1 MNKRPWT
8 TKAFTVV
15 ELLVVILIIALLI
28 AILLPAL
35 ARAREAA
42 RTVACSNNQRNLGL
56 AIFQYAERFDGA
68 MPSAYYNMFGAVASY
83 LGDATF
89 EIDTL
94 EMQPSDVWRCGSDLL
109 LGPGLFLNDELN
121 QCSYAVNADRT
132 GVLDTDYAGGLPAA
146 DWAGWSL
153 SIGGET
159 FGHSYSPFTVK
170 YKDCE
175 PEKQALVRLAS
186 VATDTVLMAESW
198 RDKQVNG
205 LYLPMLGQ
213 VMFGEYDDPDDGECT
228 RDSLLLTQYT
238 SGGNISV
245 DGSSGDIDDHDG
257 PFAFMIDISRI
268 GSSSRPYTLEDA
280 YHLGRINVLYADSHV
295 EAVRLKY
302 LCAGPGGGPWAGMT
316 SIYEIPYWNK
326 NED

>member
-1 MNKRPWT
+1 MNKRPWA

-42 RTVACSNNQRNLGL
+42 RTVACANNQRNLGL

-68 MPSAYYNMFGAVASY
+68 MPSAYYNMFGAVATY

-89 EIDTL
+89 EVDTL
-94 EMQPSDVWRCGSDLL
+94 EMSPSDVWRCGSDLL
-109 LGPGLFLNDELN
+109 LGPGLFLEDEMN
-121 QCSYAVNADRT
+121 QCSYGANADRT
-132 GVLDTDYAGGLPAA
+132 GSDDLDSS

-170 YKDCE
+170 YKGCASDD
-175 PEKQALVRLAS
+175 QALVRLAS
-186 VATDTVLMAESW
+186 VATDTVLMADSW

-205 LYLPMLGQ
+205 LYLPMLDQ
-213 VMFGEYDDPDDGECT
+213 VMYGTYTDPDTGDCL

-238 SGGNISV
+238 SGGNVSV

-257 PFAFMIDISRI
+257 PFAFMIDVSRI
-268 GSSSRPYTLEDA
+268 GSSRRPYTLEDA

-316 SIYEIPYWNK
+316 YIYEIPYWNK